1 MHARYIMIALACAAM
16 AGTTACNSNAKDE
29 LAHHHHDHGHGHD
42 KHEHEGHDHEGHEGH
57 DHEGHEGHDH
67 GSGDEIILEPAQAKA
82 FGVTTQKVEPGAF
95 SSVIKVSGRILAASD
110 AGSVVTAPL
119 AGVVT
124 LTGNAQV
131 GRQVNAGTAIASI
144 NANAVSGGNANA
156 AAAAALKAAEREVE
170 RMKPLHAEGIVSTA
184 DYNAVLNTLAQAKA
198 LYSSRA
204 SSGVASAVKGGT
216 VTQVL
221 VQSGQFVEAG
231 TPIATIA
238 SSNNLTLQ
246 ADVPDKYV
254 PMIARLSGVRIRTA
268 SDSEVVDLSSLGAK
282 KVSNVSSVSLQP
294 GYVPVFYSFT
304 NNGRFVAGMP
314 VEAYLL
320 SDTRDNV
327 ISVPVSALSEQ
338 QGNYYV
344 YVKVDDEGYLKS
356 PVTLGQND
364 GMRVEITHGLHAGD
378 QVVVSGVT
386 TVRLA
391 EKSGVVPEGHSHN
404 H

>member
-1 MHARYIMIALACAAM
+1 MHIRYIMIALACAAM
-16 AGTTACNSNAKDE
+16 ATTTACNSNAKDE
-29 LAHHHHDHGHGHD
+29 LAHHHHDHGH
-42 KHEHEGHDHEGHEGH
+42 EGHDHEDHDGHEH
-57 DHEGHEGHDH
+57 DGHEGHDH

-95 SSVIKVSGRILAASD
+95 CSVIKVSGRILAAGD
-110 AGSVVTAPL
+110 AGSVVTAPV
-119 AGVVT
+119 AGIVT
-124 LTGNAQV
+124 LTANAQA
-131 GRQVNAGTAIASI
+131 GRQVNAGAILASI
-144 NANAVSGGNANA
+144 NPAAVSGANTNA

-170 RMKPLHAEGIVSTA
+170 RLKPLHAEGIVSTA
-184 DYNAVLNTLAQAKA
+184 DYNAALNTLAQAKA

-204 SSGVASAVKGGT
+204 ASGAATAVKGGL
-216 VTQVL
+216 VSQVL
-221 VQSGQFVEAG
+221 VQSGQYVEAG
-231 TPIATIA
+231 APIATIA
-238 SSNNLTLQ
+238 SSNHLTLQ

-254 PMIARLSGVRIRTA
+254 PMIAGLSGVRIRTA
-268 SDSEVVDLSSLGAK
+268 SDSEAVDLSSLGAK
-282 KVSNVSSVSLQP
+282 KINNISNVSLQP

-320 SDTRDNV
+320 SDKRENV

-378 QVVVSGVT
+378 EVVVSGVT

>member
-1 MHARYIMIALACAAM
+1 MHAKYLMIALACAAM
-16 AGTTACNSNAKDE
+16 ATTTACNSNAKDE

-42 KHEHEGHDHEGHEGH
+42 DHDEDHEGHDHEGHH
-57 DHEGHEGHDH
+57 HEGHEGHDH
-67 GSGDEIILEPAQAKA
+67 GSGDEITLEPAQAKA

-95 SSVIKVSGRILAASD
+95 NSVIKVSGRILAASD

-124 LTGNAQV
+124 LTPNAQV
-131 GRQVNAGTAIASI
+131 GRQVAAGTAIARV
-144 NANAVSGGNANA
+144 NASAVAGGDSNA
-156 AAAAALKAAEREVE
+156 AAAAAVKAAQREVD
-170 RMKPLHAEGIVSTA
+170 RLKPLHDEGIVSTA
-184 DYNAVLNTLAQAKA
+184 DYNAALSTLAQAKA

-204 SSGVASAVKGGT
+204 SSGVATAVKGGLIS
-216 VTQVL
+216 QVL
-221 VQSGQFVEAG
+221 VQSGQYVEAG
-231 TPIATIA
+231 TPIAMVT
-238 SSNNLTLQ
+238 SSKNLTLQ
-246 ADVPDKYV
+246 ADVPDRYA
-254 PMIARLSGVRIRTA
+254 PMISSLSGVRVRTA
-268 SDSEVVDLSSLGAK
+268 SDNEVLDLSALGAK
-282 KVSNVSSVSLQP
+282 KVSNVANVSLQP
-294 GYVPVFYSFT
+294 GYVPVFYNFA
-304 NNGRFVAGMP
+304 NNGSFVAGMP
-314 VEAYLL
+314 VEVYLL
-320 SDTRDNV
+320 SDKRDNV

-364 GMRVEITHGLHAGD
+364 GKRVEITHGLHAGD
-378 QVVVSGVT
+378 LVVVTGVT